1 MRLQLALRV
10 DRPFWLSLNYQHFL
24 TAVIYRLIAVAS
36 EKHASWLHDVGHVT
50 GVRTFKHLTF
60 SKLLLPDRPQI
71 DSGRLLIKDRISWKI
86 SFCLPSSLEPFV
98 VGLFS
103 EQKFWLEDP
112 QNELRVETVES
123 IPEPDFVSPMRM
135 TCLSPILVKKPYKRP
150 GESKLR
156 AEHLGPDHP
165 EVSIFLHQNLIEKQ
179 KSLEMDPDKKD
190 RNREEKNLSPHGER
204 SRTMKL
210 DPFKFLPDRDYL
222 QRRQGRVTKLI
233 TLYEGRPEETKNR
246 AFECPFAL
254 EGPPELIRIA
264 YESGLGNDNA
274 MGFGMIEQV

>member
-1 MRLQLALRV
+1 MRLQLALRAE
-10 DRPFWLSLNYQHFL
+10 RPFWLSLNYQHFL
-24 TAVIYRLIAVAS
+24 TAVIYRLIAAAS
-36 EKHASWLHDVGHVT
+36 EKHATWLHDVGHVT
-50 GVRTFKHLTF
+50 GVRTFKHFTF
-60 SKLLLPDRPQI
+60 SKLLLPNRPQI

-103 EQKFWLEDP
+103 EQKFWLENP

-123 IPEPDFVSPMRM
+123 LPLPDFKSPMRM

-150 GESKLR
+150 GEDTLR

-165 EVSIFLHQNLIEKQ
+165 ECSEYLRRNLLEKS
-179 KSLEMDPDKKD
+179 KSL
-190 RNREEKNLSPHGER
+190 NHPHVPLLAKEGER
-204 SRTMKL
+204 GRL
-210 DPFKFLPDRDYL
+210 DFRFLPDREYL
-222 QRRQGRVTKLI
+222 KKRQGRVTKLI

-254 EGPPELIRIA
+254 EGPPELLRIA